1 MGGIPDIMNG
11 DRLIQTTGK
20 CDSEFVLLIGRAFL
34 QELSLGKTDEAIAF
48 GRAFLLLIAG

>member
-1 MGGIPDIMNG
+1 MNG
-11 DRLIQTTGK
+11 DRLIQATGK

-48 GRAFLLLIAG
+48 GRAFLALKAG